1 MKKILIFLSKGVEIL
16 ELAPFIDVFGWNSVV
31 GDKENLIE
39 VKTFSLRENI
49 RCTWTLEIK
58 PQIVIFEEEEIEID
72 QYDALIIPGGFGMS
86 GFFKDGKDIRIQNI
100 IKKFIEKKKIV
111 IGICTG
117 AILLGEAGVLENKKA
132 TTYFLDNERYFKQL
146 NNFKAIPTKEKI
158 VKDENIFTTANP
170 ESALEM
176 AFILLEILTNKK
188 NMDLVKLNM
197 GYKI

>member
-176 AFILLEILTNKK
+176 AFILLELLTNKK

>member
-39 VKTFSLRENI
+39 IKTFSLRENI
-49 RCTWTLEIK
+49 KCTWTLEIK
-58 PQIVIFEEEEIEID
+58 SQMVIFKEEEIEIE
-72 QYDALIIPGGFGMS
+72 QYDALVIPGGFGMS
-86 GFFKDGKDIRIQNI
+86 GFFKDGKDIRIQTI
-100 IKKFIEKKKIV
+100 IKKFIENKKIV
-111 IGICTG
+111 VGICTG
-117 AILLGEAGVLENKKA
+117 AILLGETGVLENKKA

-146 NNFKAIPTKEKI
+146 NKFKAIPIKEKI

-176 AFILLEILTNKK
+176 AFILLELLTDKK